1 MGGLQVLVGNVTCE
15 ITQVQESYLEV
26 VAPDTPQV
34 ATDGNADIIV
44 SRAAGLMLLYRVCS

>member
-1 MGGLQVLVGNVTCE
+1 MLVGNVTCE

-44 SRAAGLMLLYRVCS
+44 SRAAGLMLLFRVCS